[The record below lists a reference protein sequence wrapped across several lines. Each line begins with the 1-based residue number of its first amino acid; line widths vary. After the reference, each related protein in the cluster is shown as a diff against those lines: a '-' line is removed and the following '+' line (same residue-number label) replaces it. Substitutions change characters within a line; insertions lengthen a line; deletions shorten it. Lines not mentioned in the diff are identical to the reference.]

1 MQKLKDAHKAQDL
14 AAIDAAIA
22 ELNNAWQTAS
32 AEMYAQSGA
41 QPGAQ
46 GAGQGAQGGQQ
57 TSGGAD
63 DVQDAEFE
71 EVK

>member
-1 MQKLKDAHKAQDL
+1 MQKLEEAHKAQDL
-14 AAIDAAIA
+14 AGIDAAMA

-41 QPGAQ
+41 Q
-46 GAGQGAQGGQQ
+46 GAQGGQQ
-57 TSGGAD
+57 QSSSQQHGD

>member
-1 MQKLKDAHKAQDL
+1 M
-14 AAIDAAIA
+14 A

-41 QPGAQ
+41 QGA
-46 GAGQGAQGGQQ
+46 QGAQGGQQ
-57 TSGGAD
+57 SSSQQQGD

>member
-1 MQKLKDAHKAQDL
+1 M
-14 AAIDAAIA
+14 A

-41 QPGAQ
+41 QSGAQ
-46 GAGQGAQGGQQ
+46 GAGAGSSQQ
-57 TSGGAD
+57 HSSD